1 MKFAIYLSYKQN
13 ELITK
18 TKGETTMKT
27 KNYTI
32 ELMNG
37 TKMEVSAV
45 NYDDLMSYLNRAY
58 GLSVHDLKSINE

>member
-1 MKFAIYLSYKQN
+1 
-13 ELITK
+13 
-18 TKGETTMKT
+18 MKT

-45 NYDDLMSYLNRAY
+45 NYDLMSYLNRAY
-58 GLSVHDLKSINE
+58 GISVHDLKAINE

>member
-1 MKFAIYLSYKQN
+1 
-13 ELITK
+13 
-18 TKGETTMKT
+18 MKT
-27 KNYTI
+27 KNYII

-58 GLSVHDLKSINE
+58 RISVHDLKSINE